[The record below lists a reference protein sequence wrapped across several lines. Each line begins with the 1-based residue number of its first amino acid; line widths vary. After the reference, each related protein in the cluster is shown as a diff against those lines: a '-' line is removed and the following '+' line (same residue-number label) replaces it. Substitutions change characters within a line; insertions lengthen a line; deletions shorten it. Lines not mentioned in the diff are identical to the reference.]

1 MCIMA
6 KSVVS
11 KLYKLI
17 LLLSAIIFVVA
28 LTSCDDLLFEDISER
43 VKASL
48 DTACVESVSIHDYA
62 GTNSSGIDC
71 FSYMY
76 PGGIHVTVRNP
87 RNFNLRA
94 HYNLLSGVNA
104 IETYYSSYTE
114 YAAVPSTQ
122 KSDISI
128 YPSASD
134 RNQLEIDFSSNFLK
148 ASELGNRDISGNIVL
163 YDYDTTRF
171 FEPYPVHARA
181 NSLPPSVSTVM
192 VQRSSANGQY
202 ILCFYFP
209 KVCDIDEVHSDTHM
223 LIINNTAYYFK
234 TPTFDGKFYTSP
246 SYQTECTS
254 FTTTRPTGMLP
265 LSNNSESFPDYSYT
279 DYVPVFFY
287 TGDGVTTTPLTYT
300 IYVEDDEGL
309 HGTPDTVSNIEKTLA
324 TPTVNTESNGTYY
337 TDNDG
342 YYSIVVSHNGMCL
355 DGTSAG
361 SVEIRYVVTY
371 ADGSSSA
378 ESSAGYASPNS
389 PATIHLS
396 SSTYSE
402 IAIYAKKSGCVPSDT
417 VTISNITVR
426 RSPNFFVSATGS
438 DSNDGTTNAPLRTIQ
453 GAITKFNEVCSNEST
468 CNIYLL
474 SNITPSSDDFVN
486 GITSLVTLSAGTE
499 NSMKTY
505 NIMPYSSGSGTTT
518 YTINANRNENQLGCV
533 ISVAEYNTLNLT
545 NLTISGGR
553 TGTNTNGGGI
563 YVGSNAT
570 VTLTNCT
577 VSNNHVLGGNGGGIF
592 NDGGSVTLNGCT
604 VTGNSASQGGGGIFN
619 SSGTVTLNSCTITS
633 NIAGYG
639 GGGVYNVDML
649 KISGNVNVT
658 GNTGETNG
666 GSGSANN
673 IYLEDGKY
681 ITITGSLNSSSHIG
695 VTTYIENEPTA
706 TDPITFTSGFSA
718 NSGLSV
724 TNARNVFVCDKNPG
738 FVVIQSG
745 NELALSPSGGNIG
758 GNALDYSIT
767 LSGPSYVSV
776 GATLTVNATIMNGE
790 TVVTPLS
797 SELSWDIRLKDIGGT
812 AVGISSGGTVFTNG
826 GSNRLPIPQEAQIY
840 EGETYR
846 LDVTVTYTPTG
857 WTQSISG
864 SAQFVLQVPVEY
876 SFHGTVTTLSGA
888 DANGSAGSSA
898 TYVYFGDWPQT
909 IKAANVNV
917 DESQTLA
924 RGGFTYYK
932 GDDGNWYAKQQEMAY
947 ATGYSYSDGTTVAQ
961 SSENSYKYF
970 KVEPIK
976 WRVVTTDYNGT
987 GKKLLLAENIL
998 ISGTFYDNRDN
1009 RTINE
1014 STVYPNN
1021 YEHSRVRAYLNGLNY
1036 NKSGE
1041 TCGDYSGKGFLQTAF
1056 TSAMQ
1061 GKIVATTVDN
1071 SAESTTDAGENLTQ
1085 ATNYVCSDTNDK
1097 VFLLSEKEVT
1107 TTSYGF
1113 GYYSAYDSAR
1123 LRKPTDF
1130 ALSSGVFTNQFTNT
1144 SDGGIWWL
1152 RSPSYNKS
1160 YYSLRVYNDGK
1171 ASSSLSGY
1179 VDGTINGILPAL
1191 CLDN

>member
-1 MCIMA
+1 MA
-6 KSVVS
+6 KSVYS

-17 LLLSAIIFVVA
+17 LLLSAIMCVLVI
-28 LTSCDDLLFEDISER
+28 TSCDNIVFENIGEK

-48 DTACVESVSIHDYA
+48 DTAVVEGINIHDYA
-62 GTNSSGIDC
+62 GTNKNGIEC
-71 FSYMY
+71 LSYMY
-76 PGGIHVTVRNP
+76 SGGIEVTVRNP

-114 YAAVPSTQ
+114 YAAVPSAQ

-128 YPSASD
+128 YPSPYNRD
-134 RNQLEIDFSSNFLK
+134 RLEIDFSSNFLK

-163 YDYDTTRF
+163 YNYDTMRP
-171 FEPYPVHARA
+171 FEPYTVHARA

-300 IYVEDDEGL
+300 VYVEDDEGL
-309 HGTPDTVSNIEKTLA
+309 HGIPDTVTNIEKTLA

-361 SVEIRYVVTY
+361 SVEIRYVITY
-371 ADGSSSA
+371 QDGSTST
-378 ESSAGYASPNS
+378 ETSAGSASPGS
-389 PATIHLS
+389 PAIIKLS

-518 YTINANRNENQLGCV
+518 YTINANRNENQIGCV

-563 YVGSNAT
+563 YVGNNAT

-592 NDGGSVTLNGCT
+592 NTGGSVTLNGCT

-633 NIAGYG
+633 NSAGYG

-658 GNTGETNG
+658 GNTGETAET
-666 GSGSANN
+666 SGSANN
-673 IYLEDGKY
+673 IYLESGKY
-681 ITITGSLNSSSHIG
+681 ITITGSLNSASHIG
-695 VTTYIENEPTA
+695 VTTDIQNEPTLA
-706 TDPITFTSGFSA
+706 VPITFTSGFSA

-724 TNARNVFVCDKNPG
+724 SNARNVFVCDKNPG

-776 GATLTVNATIMNGE
+776 GATLTVNATIKNGD
-790 TVVTPLS
+790 TVVTPQS
-797 SELSWDIRLKDIGGT
+797 SDSWLWDIRLKDIAGN
-812 AVGISSGGTVFTNG
+812 AVGNSSTTQIFTNG
-826 GSNRLPIPQEAQIY
+826 YSNQLPVEDAYIY
-840 EGETYR
+840 EGETYILAVR
-846 LDVTVTYTPTG
+846 VTYTPAG
-857 WTQSISG
+857 WSQGISET
-864 SAQFVLQVPVEY
+864 AQFVLQVPVEY
-876 SFHGTVTTLSGA
+876 SFHGTVTTLSGT
-888 DANGSAGSSA
+888 DANGSAGTSA

-932 GDDGNWYAKQQEMAY
+932 GDDGNWYAKVTAKPFTSSSNY
-947 ATGYSYSDGTTVAQ
+947 TCSDGTELVQGEA
-961 SSENSYKYF
+961 YYF

-987 GKKLLLAENIL
+987 GKKLLLAEKALTGNVPYCVTWL
-998 ISGTFYDNRDN
+998 D
-1009 RTINE
+1009 RTIGGN
-1014 STVYPNN
+1014 TVAPNN
-1021 YEHSRVRAYLNGLNY
+1021 YKYSTVRAYLNGRYESND
-1036 NKSGE
+1036 
-1041 TCGDYSGKGFLQTAF
+1041 TQT
-1056 TSAMQ
+1056 
-1061 GKIVATTVDN
+1061 K
-1071 SAESTTDAGENLTQ
+1071 
-1085 ATNYVCSDTNDK
+1085 TNV
-1097 VFLLSEKEVT
+1097 
-1107 TTSYGF
+1107 
-1113 GYYSAYDSAR
+1113 R
-1123 LRKPTDF
+1123 
-1130 ALSSGVFTNQFTNT
+1130 Q
-1144 SDGGIWWL
+1144 
-1152 RSPSYNKS
+1152 
-1160 YYSLRVYNDGK
+1160 
-1171 ASSSLSGY
+1171 
-1179 VDGTINGILPAL
+1179 
-1191 CLDN
+1191 

>member
-1 MCIMA
+1 MA

-28 LTSCDDLLFEDISER
+28 LTSCDDLLFEDIRER
-43 VKASL
+43 VKESL
-48 DTACVESVSIHDYA
+48 DTAVVEDINIHDYA
-62 GTNSSGIDC
+62 GTNKNGIEC
-71 FSYMY
+71 LSYMY
-76 PGGIHVTVRNP
+76 SGGIEVTVRNP

-114 YAAVPSTQ
+114 YAAVPSAQ

-128 YPSASD
+128 YPSPYNRD
-134 RNQLEIDFSSNFLK
+134 RLEIDFSSNFLK

-163 YDYDTTRF
+163 YNYDTMRP
-171 FEPYPVHARA
+171 FEPYTVHARA

-246 SYQTECTS
+246 SYQTECTN

-309 HGTPDTVSNIEKTLA
+309 HGIPDTVTNIEKTLA

-518 YTINANRNENQLGCV
+518 YTINANRNENQIGCV

-563 YVGSNAT
+563 YVGNNAT

-592 NDGGSVTLNGCT
+592 NTGGSVTLNGCT

-633 NIAGYG
+633 NSAGYG

-658 GNTGETNG
+658 GNTGDTALTA
-666 GSGSANN
+666 GSANN
-673 IYLEDGKY
+673 IYLESGKY
-681 ITITGSLNSSSHIG
+681 ITITGSLNSASHIG
-695 VTTYIENEPTA
+695 VTTDIQNEPTLA
-706 TDPITFTSGFSA
+706 VPITFTSGFSA

-724 TNARNVFVCDKNPG
+724 SNARNVFVCDKNPG

-776 GATLTVNATIMNGE
+776 GATLTVNATIMNGN
-790 TVVTPLS
+790 TVVTPQS
-797 SELSWDIRLKDIGGT
+797 SELSWDIRLKDIAGN
-812 AVGISSGGTVFTNG
+812 AVEMSTGGTVFTNG
-826 GSNRLPIPQEAQIY
+826 GSNRLPIPQNALIF

-846 LDVTVTYTPTG
+846 LDVRVTYTPAG
-857 WTQSISG
+857 WSQGISET
-864 SAQFVLQVPVEY
+864 AQFVLLVPTGMVRVNGATVSGAVGSGDTASAVFISGRTVTIPNMYVCDHEVTQAEYQSIMGFNPSNFKDNVASGETQANRPVELVNWY
-876 SFHGTVTTLSGA
+876 DALVYCNKRSLAEGLTPCYTISGSTNPTAWGTVPTSNNDTWNA
-888 DANGSAGSSA
+888 VTCNFNANGYRLPTEAEWE
-898 TYVYFGDWPQT
+898 Y
-909 IKAANVNV
+909 I
-917 DESQTLA
+917 A
-924 RGGFTYYK
+924 RGGNNGIPSTQYIYS
-932 GDDGNWYAKQQEMAY
+932 GSNVLGNVAWYTENSGSKTHEVKKKTPNSLGIYDMS
-947 ATGYSYSDGTTVAQ
+947 GNVWEWCWDWFGTITDTTAASGVASGTRHILRGGTSMGESNVCTVANRGHHQ
-961 SSENSYKYF
+961 PYLVGIDGYDYGF
-970 KVEPIK
+970 
-976 WRVVTTDYNGT
+976 RVV
-987 GKKLLLAENIL
+987 
-998 ISGTFYDNRDN
+998 
-1009 RTINE
+1009 RTI
-1014 STVYPNN
+1014 P
-1021 YEHSRVRAYLNGLNY
+1021 
-1036 NKSGE
+1036 
-1041 TCGDYSGKGFLQTAF
+1041 
-1056 TSAMQ
+1056 
-1061 GKIVATTVDN
+1061 
-1071 SAESTTDAGENLTQ
+1071 
-1085 ATNYVCSDTNDK
+1085 
-1097 VFLLSEKEVT
+1097 
-1107 TTSYGF
+1107 
-1113 GYYSAYDSAR
+1113 
-1123 LRKPTDF
+1123 
-1130 ALSSGVFTNQFTNT
+1130 
-1144 SDGGIWWL
+1144 
-1152 RSPSYNKS
+1152 
-1160 YYSLRVYNDGK
+1160 
-1171 ASSSLSGY
+1171 
-1179 VDGTINGILPAL
+1179 
-1191 CLDN
+1191 